1 MRNIIIMAMML
12 SLLMWSCQGSGEKSS
27 EQEEVTVYTHRHYSS
42 DQDLFRAFQDE
53 TGIRVND
60 VNASADELIQR
71 MILEGERSTADVWIT
86 VDGCRRERA
95 TSHALLQPCG
105 AVCCVESNTAHL

>member
-53 TGIRVND
+53 TGIRVNV
-60 VNASADELIQR
+60 VNASADELIQK
-71 MILEGERSTADVWIT
+71 MIMEGEQSPRSEEHTSELQSRGQLV
-86 VDGCRRERA
+86 CRLLLEKKKI
-95 TSHALLQPCG
+95 SHEL
-105 AVCCVESNTAHL
+105 